1 MTVDSP
7 SDAGV
12 VLHAKDPI
20 PLAISAEWSA
30 GQDTNSGGQ
39 IGGGWVIEGLDGSL
53 LAQSHFH
60 EGCPS
65 RCCRSL

>member
-1 MTVDSP
+1 MAIRRRRGPPCQRPP
-7 SDAGV
+7 SHWPSQ
-12 VLHAKDPI
+12 LNQ
-20 PLAISAEWSA
+20 SA
-30 GQDTNSGGQ
+30 GQDANSGGQ

-65 RCCRSL
+65 PCCRSL